1 MDRYLRKNCISIIVP
16 VYMVEQYLN
25 RCVNSIIN
33 QTYGNLEILLVD
45 DGSLDDCPSMCDIW
59 AKKDERIKVIHKKN
73 GGLSD
78 ARNKGIDEA
87 TGEYLLFV
95 DSDDYLEEDACE
107 KLLCTMKKTD
117 ADFVVGVIREI
128 RDNNIFYQKND
139 NILFYRRDIENK
151 LIIRGVGKIFRDLL
165 TDKLSKPINVYVFIN
180 IVQNILGKEAVRI
193 VNILLEQ
200 EFLEICR

>member
-1 MDRYLRKNCISIIVP
+1 MLIGLY
-16 VYMVEQYLN
+16 
-25 RCVNSIIN
+25 
-33 QTYGNLEILLVD
+33 
-45 DGSLDDCPSMCDIW
+45 
-59 AKKDERIKVIHKKN
+59 RI
-73 GGLSD
+73 
-78 ARNKGIDEA
+78 
-87 TGEYLLFV
+87 FV
-95 DSDDYLEEDACE
+95 D
-107 KLLCTMKKTD
+107 
-117 ADFVVGVIREI
+117 
-128 RDNNIFYQKND
+128 KND

>member
-1 MDRYLRKNCISIIVP
+1 MD
-16 VYMVEQYLN
+16 
-25 RCVNSIIN
+25 
-33 QTYGNLEILLVD
+33 
-45 DGSLDDCPSMCDIW
+45 
-59 AKKDERIKVIHKKN
+59 
-73 GGLSD
+73 
-78 ARNKGIDEA
+78 
-87 TGEYLLFV
+87 
-95 DSDDYLEEDACE
+95 
-107 KLLCTMKKTD
+107 
-117 ADFVVGVIREI
+117 
-128 RDNNIFYQKND
+128 KND